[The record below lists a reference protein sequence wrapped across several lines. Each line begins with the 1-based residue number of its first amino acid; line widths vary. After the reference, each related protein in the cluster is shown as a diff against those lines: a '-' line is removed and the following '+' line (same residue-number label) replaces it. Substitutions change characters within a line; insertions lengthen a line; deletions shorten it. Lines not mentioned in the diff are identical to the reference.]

1 MLRIIVFTIL
11 FFLGGMLGT
20 ADFCEAAVTT
30 KIIINK
36 SNNRLAFYQ
45 DNQLIKVFPVA
56 TGRHV
61 SYTPEGSF
69 KIANKLIDPYY
80 VKARI
85 PGGSP
90 SNPLGRRWMGLNA
103 GGGTYGIHGNSNP
116 ASIGTYASGGC
127 IRMRNEDVVWLYE
140 RVPIGTPVDIIN
152 HPMDFG
158 ENVPGQEQ
166 QDIIV
171 KLNGKEIEFAQGAG
185 PIIRSEQVFLS
196 ISSLAEQL
204 GFQMQWDGPSK
215 TLVLANE
222 ENQFIFT
229 VDSKSYSVNLATYE
243 AQYAPLIHNS
253 YTYLPLYYFEEL
265 LGAKIN
271 WDKLNE
277 GQACLETE
285 SLISIGK
292 PVPYPIGI
300 NVGTEKVLLTDKQT
314 PLLFG
319 KHILVPVI
327 ALKELLGF
335 ELSWDESRAAVKIK
349 HNDDTLILPMESNNG
364 SLNGNDF
371 TIHPQIIDKNGI
383 VFVSVD
389 DLAKA
394 FNLSSE
400 FDYTTGILTVYPK

>member
-1 MLRIIVFTIL
+1 MLRVIVLTVL

-20 ADFCEAAVTT
+20 ADFCEAAITT

-45 DNQLIKVFPVA
+45 DNQLVRVFPVA
-56 TGRHV
+56 TGRLP

-69 KIANKLIDPYY
+69 KIVNKIIDPYY

-90 SNPLGRRWMGLNA
+90 SNPLGRRWMGLSA
-103 GGGTYGIHGNSNP
+103 GGGTYGIHGNSSP
-116 ASIGTYASGGC
+116 SSIGTYASGGC
-127 IRMRNEDVVWLYE
+127 IRMYNEDAVWLFD
-140 RVPIGTPVDIIN
+140 RVPIGTPVNIIKS
-152 HPMDFG
+152 PLDFDD
-158 ENVPGQEQ
+158 VPYEQ
-166 QDIIV
+166 QDFIV
-171 KLNGKEIEFAQGAG
+171 KLNGKEIKFPQGAG
-185 PIIRSEQVFLS
+185 PIIRSEQVFLP
-196 ISSLAEQL
+196 ISALAEQL

-222 ENQFIFT
+222 EKQLFFT
-229 VDSKSYSVNLATYE
+229 VDSKSYGVNFATYE

-265 LGAKIN
+265 LSTKIN

-277 GQACLETE
+277 GQAWLETE
-285 SLISIGK
+285 SLVSIGK

-300 NVGTEKVLLTDKQT
+300 NVGTEKVTLTDKQT

-327 ALKELLGF
+327 ALKDLLGF
-335 ELSWDESRAAVKIK
+335 ELNWDESRSAIKIN
-349 HNDDTLILPMESNNG
+349 HNDDTLILPVESNNG
-364 SLNGNDF
+364 SLNGTDF
-371 TIHPQIIDKNGI
+371 SIHPQLVFNNEIA
-383 VFVSVD
+383 FVSVD
-389 DLAKA
+389 DLVRA
-394 FNLSSE
+394 FNLSSN
-400 FDYTTGILTVYPK
+400 FDYTTGILTITPR

>member
-1 MLRIIVFTIL
+1 MLRIIVLTVL

-20 ADFCEAAVTT
+20 DYCEAAVTT

-45 DNQLIKVFPVA
+45 DNQLVKVFPVA
-56 TGRHV
+56 TGRRP

-69 KIANKLIDPYY
+69 RIVNKLIDPYY
-80 VKARI
+80 VKAHI

-90 SNPLGRRWMGLNA
+90 RNPLGRRWMGLSA

-127 IRMRNEDVVWLYE
+127 IRMNNEDAVWLYD
-140 RVPIGTPVDIIN
+140 RVPIGTPVNIIN

-158 ENVPGQEQ
+158 ENVPDQEQ
-166 QDIIV
+166 QGIIV
-171 KLNGKEIEFAQGAG
+171 KLNGKEIKFPQGAG
-185 PIIRSEQVFLS
+185 PIIRSEQVFLP

-204 GFQMQWDGPSK
+204 GFQMQWDGPAK

-222 ENQFIFT
+222 EKQFFFT
-229 VDSKSYSVNLATYE
+229 VDSKSYRLNMVNCE
-243 AQYAPLIHNS
+243 AQHAPLIHNS
-253 YTYLPLYYFEEL
+253 YTYMPLYYFEEL

-277 GQACLETE
+277 GQAWLETE
-285 SLISIGK
+285 SFINIGK
-292 PVPYPIGI
+292 PVHYPIGI
-300 NVGTEKVLLTDKQT
+300 NVGTKKVPLTEKQI

-327 ALKELLGF
+327 ALKDLLGF
-335 ELSWDESRAAVKIK
+335 DLSWDESRAAVRIK
-349 HNDDTLILPMESNNG
+349 HNEDILVLPMESNNG

-371 TIHPQIIDKNGI
+371 TIHPQIVFNNGI
-383 VFVSVD
+383 AFVSVD
-389 DLAKA
+389 DLARA

-400 FDYTTGILTVYPK
+400 FDYATGILSVTPK